1 MRQSEE
7 TELKRALDAARPAV
21 TQALASDDF
30 LGAMAR
36 LGGLRGAVDAFF
48 DRVTVNCPETELRQ
62 NRLRLLSDIRD
73 TFLEIADF
81 SAIEGTSDD
90 GKHRDN
96 AVGV

>member
-1 MRQSEE
+1 
-7 TELKRALDAARPAV
+7 LRA
-21 TQALASDDF
+21 
-30 LGAMAR
+30 
-36 LGGLRGAVDAFF
+36 AVDAFF
-48 DRVTVNCPETELRQ
+48 DAVTVNCPETDLRQ

-96 AVGV
+96 PVGV